1 MEKPDGTVAG
11 PAESVPLLS
20 TGNVEQLI
28 SIYEQVC
35 RYLCGRQAGD
45 SIVVPVSVNVS
56 RAHLKDTDFVQKVKQ
71 LLIRYGVHPS
81 LMEFELTETMLAES
95 MEEAAAVICGLRA
108 LGCKVSIDDFGTGYS
123 ALNLLKELEFDILKL
138 DGSFVSGAAAEGY
151 KSDVILR
158 NIIRMADELY
168 MTVLCEGLET
178 AGQVERL
185 NTFGCTLAQG
195 YYFAQ
200 PMPAEAF
207 EAFVQQAGGYCALP
221 WGGADGAQRL
231 PDYCEASALT
241 DSAVRSITH
250 SLFDTVPCA
259 VAGVDPSSRQ
269 LLFANEQLF
278 SLCGYPRGQMAE
290 MEKAFFAHIATEPEK
305 ARLYAEMRR
314 QFGTAGRCDTKLP
327 VRRADGSVIWVRM
340 TATYAGSPEWG
351 RYLLCFFYDIT
362 REQTGTAAKSREI
375 TAF

>member
-1 MEKPDGTVAG
+1 MT
-11 PAESVPLLS
+11 
-20 TGNVEQLI
+20 I
-28 SIYEQVC
+28 S
-35 RYLCGRQAGD
+35 A
-45 SIVVPVSVNVS
+45 P
-56 RAHLKDTDFVQKVKQ
+56 
-71 LLIRYGVHPS
+71 
-81 LMEFELTETMLAES
+81 
-95 MEEAAAVICGLRA
+95 
-108 LGCKVSIDDFGTGYS
+108 GYS

-250 SLFDTVPCA
+250 SLFDAVPCA
-259 VAGVDPSSRQ
+259 VAGVDPSSRAAAVCKRAAV
-269 LLFANEQLF
+269 LAVRVSARTDGGNGESIFCPYCHRAGEGPP
-278 SLCGYPRGQMAE
+278 LCGNAPSVRYG
-290 MEKAFFAHIATEPEK
+290 
-305 ARLYAEMRR
+305 
-314 QFGTAGRCDTKLP
+314 GP
-327 VRRADGSVIWVRM
+327 VRHQAPCSPGRWQRDMGTHDGNICGQSGMGPLSAVLFLRYHPGADGNGRKVTRDQ
-340 TATYAGSPEWG
+340 AT
-351 RYLLCFFYDIT
+351 F
-362 REQTGTAAKSREI
+362 
-375 TAF
+375 

>member
-1 MEKPDGTVAG
+1 
-11 PAESVPLLS
+11 
-20 TGNVEQLI
+20 
-28 SIYEQVC
+28 
-35 RYLCGRQAGD
+35 
-45 SIVVPVSVNVS
+45 
-56 RAHLKDTDFVQKVKQ
+56 
-71 LLIRYGVHPS
+71 
-81 LMEFELTETMLAES
+81 
-95 MEEAAAVICGLRA
+95 
-108 LGCKVSIDDFGTGYS
+108 
-123 ALNLLKELEFDILKL
+123 
-138 DGSFVSGAAAEGY
+138 
-151 KSDVILR
+151 
-158 NIIRMADELY
+158 MADELY

-250 SLFDTVPCA
+250 SLFDAVPCA

-314 QFGTAGRCDTKLP
+314 QFGTAGKGCYR
-327 VRRADGSVIWVRM
+327 VYGGA
-340 TATYAGSPEWG
+340 
-351 RYLLCFFYDIT
+351 
-362 REQTGTAAKSREI
+362 
-375 TAF
+375 

>member
-1 MEKPDGTVAG
+1 
-11 PAESVPLLS
+11 
-20 TGNVEQLI
+20 
-28 SIYEQVC
+28 
-35 RYLCGRQAGD
+35 
-45 SIVVPVSVNVS
+45 
-56 RAHLKDTDFVQKVKQ
+56 
-71 LLIRYGVHPS
+71 
-81 LMEFELTETMLAES
+81 MEFELTETMLAES
-95 MEEAAAVICGLRA
+95 MEEAAAVIRGLRA

-200 PMPAEAF
+200 PMPAESF

-250 SLFDTVPCA
+250 SLFDAVPCA

-290 MEKAFFAHIATEPEK
+290 MEKAFLPILPQSRRRPAF
-305 ARLYAEMRR
+305 MRKC
-314 QFGTAGRCDTKLP
+314 AVSS
-327 VRRADGSVIWVRM
+327 VRRAG
-340 TATYAGSPEWG
+340 ATPSSLFAG
-351 RYLLCFFYDIT
+351 
-362 REQTGTAAKSREI
+362 QMAA
-375 TAF
+375 

>member
-1 MEKPDGTVAG
+1 M
-11 PAESVPLLS
+11 
-20 TGNVEQLI
+20 
-28 SIYEQVC
+28 IYEQVC
-35 RYLCGRQAGD
+35 RYVCGRQAGD

-95 MEEAAAVICGLRA
+95 MEEAAAVIRGLRA

-250 SLFDTVPCA
+250 SLFDAVPCA
-259 VAGVDPSSRQ
+259 AVSYTHLTLPT
-269 LLFANEQLF
+269 N
-278 SLCGYPRGQMAE
+278 SL
-290 MEKAFFAHIATEPEK
+290 
-305 ARLYAEMRR
+305 
-314 QFGTAGRCDTKLP
+314 
-327 VRRADGSVIWVRM
+327 V
-340 TATYAGSPEWG
+340 
-351 RYLLCFFYDIT
+351 
-362 REQTGTAAKSREI
+362 
-375 TAF
+375 

>member
-1 MEKPDGTVAG
+1 M
-11 PAESVPLLS
+11 
-20 TGNVEQLI
+20 
-28 SIYEQVC
+28 
-35 RYLCGRQAGD
+35 
-45 SIVVPVSVNVS
+45 
-56 RAHLKDTDFVQKVKQ
+56 
-71 LLIRYGVHPS
+71 
-81 LMEFELTETMLAES
+81 
-95 MEEAAAVICGLRA
+95 
-108 LGCKVSIDDFGTGYS
+108 
-123 ALNLLKELEFDILKL
+123 
-138 DGSFVSGAAAEGY
+138 
-151 KSDVILR
+151 
-158 NIIRMADELY
+158 
-168 MTVLCEGLET
+168 
-178 AGQVERL
+178 ERL

-278 SLCGYPRGQMAE
+278 SLCGYPARTDGGNGE
-290 MEKAFFAHIATEPEK
+290 SIFCPYCTEPEK

-362 REQTGTAAKSREI
+362 REQTGTACKVTRDQA
-375 TAF
+375 TF